1 VIKCSPK
8 AKILLYIF
16 LVVAVFISR
25 SFQVSLILLFVVIAL
40 ATRVPLSK
48 FRSGLIP
55 IAFFLLFTFLSN
67 AFFHEGIIQYKIL
80 GLSIT
85 DEGIKRGGELTLR
98 LFILII
104 GARILTVTTR
114 AEDLVKA
121 MSGLLGPVGRL
132 GFVKEVIVTMS
143 LTLRLLPIIYNEASE
158 LYKNVK
164 KSETKGL
171 AGKIRLSVSLLT
183 PLFENSLKKAKEMTN
198 MEKEFEF

>member
-1 VIKCSPK
+1 MTKCSPK
-8 AKILLYIF
+8 ARILLYLF
-16 LVVAVFISR
+16 LVVAVFISH
-25 SFQVSLILLFVVIAL
+25 SFQFSLILLFVVIAV
-40 ATRVPLSK
+40 ATRVPLSA

-55 IAFFLLFTFLSN
+55 IAFFLFFTFLSN
-67 AFFHEGIIQYKIL
+67 VFFHEGIIQYKIL
-80 GLSIT
+80 GLPIT

-98 LFILII
+98 LFILIT
-104 GARILTVTTR
+104 GARILTATTR

-132 GFVKEVIVTMS
+132 AFVKEVIFTIS

-158 LYKNVK
+158 LYENVK

-171 AGKIRLSVSLLT
+171 AGKISFSVSLLT
-183 PLFENSLKKAKEMTN
+183 PLFENSLKRAKEMTN

>member
-1 VIKCSPK
+1 VTKCSPK
-8 AKILLYIF
+8 AKILLYLL
-16 LVVAVFISR
+16 LVVAVFISP
-25 SFQVSLILLFVVIAL
+25 SFQFSLILLFFVIAV
-40 ATRVPLSK
+40 AARVPLST

-55 IAFFLLFTFLSN
+55 ISFFLFFTFLSN
-67 AFFHEGIIQYKIL
+67 VFFHEGIIRYKIL
-80 GLSIT
+80 GLPIT

-104 GARILTVTTR
+104 GARILTATTR

-132 GFVKEVIVTMS
+132 SFVKELIFTMS

-164 KSETKGL
+164 KSETNGL
-171 AGKIRLSVSLLT
+171 TGKIRLSVSLLT
-183 PLFENSLKKAKEMTN
+183 PLFENSLKKAKDMTN
-198 MEKEFEF
+198 LEKEFEV

>member
-1 VIKCSPK
+1 MIKCSPK

-25 SFQVSLILLFVVIAL
+25 SFQVSLILLFVVIAV
-40 ATRVPLSK
+40 ATRVPLSA

-55 IAFFLLFTFLSN
+55 IAFFLFFTFLSN

-80 GLSIT
+80 GLPIT

-121 MSGLLGPVGRL
+121 MSVLLGPVGRL
-132 GFVKEVIVTMS
+132 GFVKEVIVAMS

>member
-1 VIKCSPK
+1 MIKCSPK

-16 LVVAVFISR
+16 LVAAVFISH
-25 SFQVSLILLFVVIAL
+25 SFQVSLILLFVVIAI
-40 ATRVPLSK
+40 AARVPLSA

-55 IAFFLLFTFLSN
+55 IAFFLFFTFLSN

-80 GLSIT
+80 GLPIT

-121 MSGLLGPVGRL
+121 MSGLLGPVGRI
-132 GFVKEVIVTMS
+132 GFVKDVIVTMS
-143 LTLRLLPIIYNEASE
+143 LTLRLLPVIYNEASK

-164 KSETKGL
+164 QSETKGL

-183 PLFENSLKKAKEMTN
+183 PLFENSFKKAKEMTN
-198 MEKEFEF
+198 MEKEFEL